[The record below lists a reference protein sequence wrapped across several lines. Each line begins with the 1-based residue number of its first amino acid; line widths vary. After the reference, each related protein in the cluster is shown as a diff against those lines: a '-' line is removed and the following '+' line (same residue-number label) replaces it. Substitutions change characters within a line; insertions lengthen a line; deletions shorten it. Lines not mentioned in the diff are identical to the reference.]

1 MDRVTCAM
9 RACVLVVCLGASISA
24 SGGGIARC
32 VGAHGEPMFAQRC
45 GSAERAPAAT
55 LPRTAPLAARA
66 GRGAGGT
73 TAAGICARSPQQLAD
88 RVQAAIHARNGVRL
102 SGYAL
107 WRGRSSSGTRSE
119 VRALLQVLKAGIA
132 DVQLRRREDTD
143 ADAVSGEAVAP
154 RRAEHALVIASLS
167 EQGSDLHSD
176 ERWFGVVRDH
186 GCYWLTLAPPAWLD
200 ESPHGDVQADAATL
214 AWDLR

>member
-1 MDRVTCAM
+1 MDRVIPAT
-9 RACVLVVCLGASISA
+9 RACALVLGLGAA
-24 SGGGIARC
+24 AGLNAGGIARC
-32 VGAHGEPMFAQRC
+32 VGAHGEPMFAQGC
-45 GSAERAPAAT
+45 GGAERVQVTARPPTAPAV
-55 LPRTAPLAARA
+55 ARP
-66 GRGAGGT
+66 GRSTGGS

-88 RVQAAIHARNGVRL
+88 RVQAAIHTRNGVRL

-107 WRGRSSSGTRSE
+107 WRGRSGSGTRSE

-132 DVQLRRREDTD
+132 DVQLRRRDDTYT
-143 ADAVSGEAVAP
+143 ADVPGEAVAP

-167 EQGSDLHSD
+167 EQGRDLHSH

-186 GCYWLTLAPPAWLD
+186 GCYWLTLAPPAWL
-200 ESPHGDVQADAATL
+200 EQPPQGEVQADAATL